1 MVNLRYAPRKK
12 REDGWQQ
19 YSAKAR
25 LSPDDENPDYPDT
38 MSNVGLA
45 DVASPQFDKAP
56 RQSWVDGGKFGWR
69 DGIGMALAGIGDAF
83 TREGGGEGGMMNSMI
98 SRAYSAKDMAK
109 KAQTKA
115 AEDAAKYQ
123 DAFASFK
130 AAGYPDAQASAMA
143 KGYMSPSEAK
153 PDMFNNKAG
162 DRVAIGP
169 NGQPTTLYRDENPAF
184 VTAGNRTY
192 AVNAHTGGNFSDNQ
206 PQLTPPAEAIRDLQ
220 SHPELKD
227 QFDAMYGQGAS
238 SHFLTGGAGSQAP
251 RGFRR

>member
-1 MVNLRYAPRKK
+1 MVDLRYAPRKK

-19 YSAKAR
+19 YSAKSR

-45 DVASPQFDKAP
+45 DVASPTFDKP
-56 RQSWVDGGKFGWR
+56 ERKPWLEGGKFGWR
-69 DGIGMALAGIGDAF
+69 DGLGLVLGSLADGMAKE
-83 TREGGGEGGMMNSMI
+83 RGGEGGTLDDVFK
-98 SRAYSAKDMAK
+98 RAYAVKDMAK
-109 KAQTKA
+109 KAQAKA

-169 NGQPTTLYRDENPAF
+169 NGQARTVYTDNNPTLLNTQNS
-184 VTAGNRTY
+184 VY
-192 AVNAHTGGNFSDNQ
+192 AMDAHTGG
-206 PQLTPPAEAIRDLQ
+206 
-220 SHPELKD
+220 
-227 QFDAMYGQGAS
+227 QFGGQQQQHTAPGTIENGYQFMGGDDADPKNWRQVEQA
-238 SHFLTGGAGSQAP
+238 GGAGSQAP
-251 RGFRR
+251 RSFRVPRLR